1 VAYAVG
7 FGDYADA
14 QWNVKKM
21 INAHLVWDAYFTTV
35 GDAAFGYGVTVA
47 VLDTG
52 IDYTQ
57 SSTELYK
64 GMNSG
69 KCADRNGHGTHV
81 AGIIVASLNNVC
93 VAGVAPKVRLA
104 AVKVLSDSGIGF
116 HSDIAEDIV

>member
-1 VAYAVG
+1 MG

-14 QWNVKKM
+14 QWNVKM

-57 SSTELYK
+57 SSTERW
-64 GMNSG
+64 
-69 KCADRNGHGTHV
+69 C
-81 AGIIVASLNNVC
+81 IV
-93 VAGVAPKVRLA
+93 
-104 AVKVLSDSGIGF
+104 
-116 HSDIAEDIV
+116 